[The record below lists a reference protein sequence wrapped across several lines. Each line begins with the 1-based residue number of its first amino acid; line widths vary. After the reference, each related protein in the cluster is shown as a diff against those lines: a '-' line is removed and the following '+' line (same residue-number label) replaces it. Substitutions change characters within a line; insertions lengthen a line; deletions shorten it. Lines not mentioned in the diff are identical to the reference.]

1 MSALEIA
8 RWVAD
13 LLIPLPYMIAGIF
26 LYKYTREEGSAWK
39 LFLLFIA
46 LFFVGGVLEA
56 FAYGGGGS

>member
-13 LLIPLPYMIAGIF
+13 VLIPLPYMAAGIF
-26 LYKYTREEGSAWK
+26 LYKHTREEGPAWR
-39 LFLLFIA
+39 FFFLFIA

-56 FAYGGGGS
+56 FAYSGGGS

>member
-1 MSALEIA
+1 
-8 RWVAD
+8 
-13 LLIPLPYMIAGIF
+13 MIAGIF